1 MNIAVFIKASLNLNL
16 IKVDSSGIV
25 NLEETALAIS
35 EYDKNALE
43 EGIRIKEKF
52 GGKVSV
58 FSALTYGPVSK
69 RQADY
74 ERIIRETLAIGADEA
89 HIILD
94 EKLVGASNFEVS
106 LALANLVKKVGAFDI
121 YITGEASMDTSS
133 YQFASRLSSLIN
145 VSAVTFVRK
154 IEIQEKDVLLY
165 RDLEDEIQIIKTSLP
180 VIVSVTGEINQPRL
194 PTLKQI
200 LQSKTKP
207 IFKYSVT
214 DLELPKFDLSKEI
227 RILPVSRKN
236 IFVEGKNLEEI
247 SEKLI
252 KYLIDEGVL
261 KI

>member
-1 MNIAVFIKASLNLNL
+1 
-16 IKVDSSGIV
+16 
-25 NLEETALAIS
+25 
-35 EYDKNALE
+35 
-43 EGIRIKEKF
+43 
-52 GGKVSV
+52 
-58 FSALTYGPVSK
+58 
-69 RQADY
+69 
-74 ERIIRETLAIGADEA
+74 
-89 HIILD
+89 
-94 EKLVGASNFEVS
+94 
-106 LALANLVKKVGAFDI
+106 
-121 YITGEASMDTSS
+121 
-133 YQFASRLSSLIN
+133 
-145 VSAVTFVRK
+145 
-154 IEIQEKDVLLY
+154 
-165 RDLEDEIQIIKTSLP
+165 LEDEIQIIKTSLP

-227 RILPVSRKN
+227 KILPVSRKN